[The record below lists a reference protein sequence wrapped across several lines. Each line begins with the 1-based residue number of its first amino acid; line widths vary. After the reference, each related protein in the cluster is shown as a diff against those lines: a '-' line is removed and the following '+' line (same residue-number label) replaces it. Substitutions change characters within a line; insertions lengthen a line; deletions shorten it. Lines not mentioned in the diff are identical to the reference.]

1 MEDRQELGLVLL
13 VMLHQRRH
21 HKGNSM
27 LLLFRLLWNGMPSL
41 LNPNAGQLPRR
52 LLSHLQ
58 IDVSDPRA
66 IGEVPFRSGALNE
79 C

>member
-1 MEDRQELGLVLL
+1 
-13 VMLHQRRH
+13 
-21 HKGNSM
+21 M

-52 LLSHLQ
+52 LLSHLP
-58 IDVSDPRA
+58 IDVSDQRA
-66 IGEVPFRSGALNE
+66 IGEVPFRSGVLNQ